1 VTIIITWKQLFHWE
15 EVNYSTEPTDRDLAH
30 LCRTPAV
37 PHPPRRTPDPDTAP
51 ASRLHLSPISRQR
64 SLDHSSVLGS
74 GGELSTSSQAPSG
87 VPLPP
92 PRAGKPRR
100 SGVLTSP
107 PSAGMESLFSRDCLF
122 VSFCGISWALR
133 NPRYP
138 DRYVW

>member
-1 VTIIITWKQLFHWE
+1 MVYIQLFLIITWKQLFHWE
-15 EVNYSTEPTDRDLAH
+15 EINYSTEPTDRDLAH
-30 LCRTPAV
+30 LCRTPA
-37 PHPPRRTPDPDTAP
+37 PS
-51 ASRLHLSPISRQR
+51 ASNTRSGHRWLHLSPISRQR

-92 PRAGKPRR
+92 PRAGEPRR

-107 PSAGMESLFSRDCLF
+107 PSAGMESLFFRDCLF
-122 VSFCGISWALR
+122 VSFCGISWPLR